1 MGLYT
6 CSNMIVFLLFTSH
19 FSLSRF
25 LISLTGSYLKSDI
38 HSQLA
43 LRSDPVIRA
52 RPSSLPVCR
61 RLCQL
66 SNCTVF
72 NEDGKHPLRFVD
84 TIGSPWTCLSFQ
96 KEPCIL
102 IAFNSDRVDTV
113 STRDIRDLNSRPS
126 SCTSVVSSR
135 TNRLLTLQFLTSHIS
150 YHISSHISA
159 SSHLSVLTPPSS
171 HISTFSHLSLLTS
184 LPSHHY
190 KATPTSPKKHPFFLP
205 LHPST
210 SITTPTLALG
220 SPLTLYVAKGLTIMV
235 SSLGPNEAWQRTLD
249 RKSRNRWNR
258 RSKIIKKPEKKK
270 HILNRTIKTK
280 LESNRELSESERI
293 YILSTP
299 RGQHKDYILSKTN
312 HGLLDACQISE
323 LDSMFDLRR
332 STSVSNKHIRTQREL
347 SIHHAQ
353 MYYYYWSKTH
363 KRLHN
368 SKSFHSK
375 RLSHERSQL
384 PKRHR

>member
-1 MGLYT
+1 
-6 CSNMIVFLLFTSH
+6 
-19 FSLSRF
+19 
-25 LISLTGSYLKSDI
+25 
-38 HSQLA
+38 
-43 LRSDPVIRA
+43 
-52 RPSSLPVCR
+52 
-61 RLCQL
+61 
-66 SNCTVF
+66 
-72 NEDGKHPLRFVD
+72 VD
-84 TIGSPWTCLSFQ
+84 TIGSPLTCLSFQ

-323 LDSMFDLRR
+323 LDSMFVRP
-332 STSVSNKHIRTQREL
+332 STFYQR
-347 SIHHAQ
+347 
-353 MYYYYWSKTH
+353 
-363 KRLHN
+363 
-368 SKSFHSK
+368 F
-375 RLSHERSQL
+375 
-384 PKRHR
+384 